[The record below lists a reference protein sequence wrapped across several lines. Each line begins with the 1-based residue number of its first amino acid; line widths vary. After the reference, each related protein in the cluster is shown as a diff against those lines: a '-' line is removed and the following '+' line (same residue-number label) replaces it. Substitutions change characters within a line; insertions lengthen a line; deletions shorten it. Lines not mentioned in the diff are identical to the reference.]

1 MPSRKE
7 LTQEIDRA
15 PSGPKIA
22 AFFDVDRTLL
32 AGFSAVGFMKDK
44 FTTEGF
50 SLGDMARAVAGT
62 FRFGTKQTSFPSFL
76 EETSTNLVGLT
87 EHELLEQGERVFAK
101 HLVTDIYPESRALV
115 EAHQRRGHTVAIV
128 SSATHFQIDALAK
141 ELGIEHVLC
150 TELEFE
156 KGKFTGK
163 VRRPACWQEG
173 KADAAGAFSEQ
184 VDADLSQSY
193 FYTDSHDDLAL
204 LDLVGNP
211 RLVNPDSELA
221 RVGARRGW
229 PVYQFS
235 SRGRP
240 GAREIAGLVGSLT
253 SLGPAALVGLPA
265 ALASGSLRKGAD
277 LMLSTYAELTTALT
291 GVELNVEGEEHLWS
305 HRPAV
310 FIFNHQSGLDSIL
323 MAQLT
328 QRDVVVRRPR
338 RSREGDRGH
347 AAGGRGDAQ
356 GSVRGDCARRNAQ
369 RDEEAGQVQEGCIPH
384 GDGRGCPDRSGGPEE
399 RARCA
404 AAQRNRDSPRH
415 GGRGGAPADCDIGV
429 EARGPR
435 RPHCR
440 DREALRG
447 DPGELALWA
456 RERAEG
462 APAPQLRA
470 ASPRCAVAG
479 APLRLWAR
487 PGQSPTRPSSAR
499 LRRAARSLSFACAPN
514 RRQMETD
521 RMVRRESR

>member
-50 SLGDMARAVAGT
+50 SLGDVARAAAGT
-62 FRFGTKQTSFPSFL
+62 FRFGTKRTSFPSFL

-156 KGKFTGK
+156 KGRFTGK

-173 KADAAGAFSEQ
+173 KADAAGAFAEQ

-204 LDLVGNP
+204 LDLVGKP

-240 GAREIAGLVGSLT
+240 GVREIAGLVGSLT

-305 HRPAV
+305 QRPAV

-328 QRDVVVRRPR
+328 QRDVVGVAKKELETTPIVGPLMKAAGVVFVDR
-338 RSREGDRGH
+338 GDRAKAIEAMQPAVEAMRKGLSVVIAPEGTRSATRKLGRFKKGAFH
-347 AAGGRGDAQ
+347 MAMAAGVPIVPVVLKNALDALP
-356 GSVRGDCARRNAQ
+356 RNGLVIRPATV
-369 RDEEAGQVQEGCIPH
+369 DVVVHPPIPT
-384 GDGRGCPDRSGGPEE
+384 SE
-399 RARCA
+399 
-404 AAQRNRDSPRH
+404 
-415 GGRGGAPADCDIGV
+415 
-429 EARGPR
+429 
-435 RPHCR
+435 
-440 DREALRG
+440 
-447 DPGELALWA
+447 W
-456 RERAEG
+456 
-462 APAPQLRA
+462 
-470 ASPRCAVAG
+470 
-479 APLRLWAR
+479 
-487 PGQSPTRPSSAR
+487 
-499 LRRAARSLSFACAPN
+499 
-514 RRQMETD
+514 
-521 RMVRRESR
+521 RREDLDEHIAEIEHLYEQTLAS

>member
-50 SLGDMARAVAGT
+50 SLGDVARAAAGT

-173 KADAAGAFSEQ
+173 KADAAGAFAEQ

-204 LDLVGNP
+204 LDLVGKP

-240 GAREIAGLVGSLT
+240 GVREIAGLVGSLT

-305 HRPAV
+305 QRPAV

-328 QRDVVVRRPR
+328 QRDVVGVAKKELETTPIVGPLMKAAGVVFVDR
-338 RSREGDRGH
+338 GDRAKAIEAMQPAVEAMRKGLSVVIAPEGTRSATRKLGRFKKGAFH
-347 AAGGRGDAQ
+347 MAMAAGVPIVPVVLKNALDALP
-356 GSVRGDCARRNAQ
+356 RNGLVIRPATV
-369 RDEEAGQVQEGCIPH
+369 DVVVHPPIPT
-384 GDGRGCPDRSGGPEE
+384 SE
-399 RARCA
+399 
-404 AAQRNRDSPRH
+404 
-415 GGRGGAPADCDIGV
+415 
-429 EARGPR
+429 
-435 RPHCR
+435 
-440 DREALRG
+440 
-447 DPGELALWA
+447 W
-456 RERAEG
+456 
-462 APAPQLRA
+462 
-470 ASPRCAVAG
+470 
-479 APLRLWAR
+479 
-487 PGQSPTRPSSAR
+487 
-499 LRRAARSLSFACAPN
+499 
-514 RRQMETD
+514 
-521 RMVRRESR
+521 RREDLDEHIAEIEHLYEQTLAS

>member
-328 QRDVVVRRPR
+328 QRDVVGVAKKELETTPIVGPLMKAAGVVFVDR
-338 RSREGDRGH
+338 GDRAKAIEAMQPAVEAMRKGLSVVIAPEGTRSATKKLGRFKKGAFH
-347 AAGGRGDAQ
+347 MAMAAGVPIVPVVLKNALDALP
-356 GSVRGDCARRNAQ
+356 RNGIVI
-369 RDEEAGQVQEGCIPH
+369 R
-384 GDGRGCPDRSGGPEE
+384 
-399 RARCA
+399 
-404 AAQRNRDSPRH
+404 
-415 GGRGGAPADCDIGV
+415 PATVDVVVHPPIATS
-429 EARGPR
+429 E
-435 RPHCR
+435 
-440 DREALRG
+440 
-447 DPGELALWA
+447 W
-456 RERAEG
+456 
-462 APAPQLRA
+462 
-470 ASPRCAVAG
+470 
-479 APLRLWAR
+479 
-487 PGQSPTRPSSAR
+487 
-499 LRRAARSLSFACAPN
+499 
-514 RRQMETD
+514 
-521 RMVRRESR
+521 RREDLDDHIAEIEKLYEETLAS

>member
-50 SLGDMARAVAGT
+50 SLGDVARAAAGT
-62 FRFGTKQTSFPSFL
+62 FRFGTKRTSFPSFL

-173 KADAAGAFSEQ
+173 KADAAGAFAEQ

-204 LDLVGNP
+204 LDLVGKP

-240 GAREIAGLVGSLT
+240 GVREIAGLVGSLT

-305 HRPAV
+305 QRPAV

-328 QRDVVVRRPR
+328 QRDVVGVAKKELETTPIVGPLMKAAGVVFVDR
-338 RSREGDRGH
+338 GDRAKAIEAMQPAVEAMRKGLSVVIAPEGTRSATRKLGRFKKGAFH
-347 AAGGRGDAQ
+347 MAMAAGVPIVPVVLKNALDALP
-356 GSVRGDCARRNAQ
+356 RNGLVI
-369 RDEEAGQVQEGCIPH
+369 R
-384 GDGRGCPDRSGGPEE
+384 
-399 RARCA
+399 
-404 AAQRNRDSPRH
+404 
-415 GGRGGAPADCDIGV
+415 PATVDVVVHPPIATS
-429 EARGPR
+429 E
-435 RPHCR
+435 
-440 DREALRG
+440 
-447 DPGELALWA
+447 W
-456 RERAEG
+456 
-462 APAPQLRA
+462 
-470 ASPRCAVAG
+470 
-479 APLRLWAR
+479 
-487 PGQSPTRPSSAR
+487 
-499 LRRAARSLSFACAPN
+499 
-514 RRQMETD
+514 
-521 RMVRRESR
+521 RREDLDEHIAEIEHLYEQTLAS

>member
-328 QRDVVVRRPR
+328 QRDVVGVAKKELETTPIVGPLMKAAGVVFVDR
-338 RSREGDRGH
+338 GDRAKAIEAMQPAVEAMRKGLSVVIAPEGTRSATKKLGRFKKGAFH
-347 AAGGRGDAQ
+347 MAMAAGVPIVPVVLKNALDAL
-356 GSVRGDCARRNAQ
+356 
-369 RDEEAGQVQEGCIPH
+369 H
-384 GDGRGCPDRSGGPEE
+384 
-399 RARCA
+399 
-404 AAQRNRDSPRH
+404 
-415 GGRGGAPADCDIGV
+415 
-429 EARGPR
+429 
-435 RPHCR
+435 
-440 DREALRG
+440 
-447 DPGELALWA
+447 
-456 RERAEG
+456 
-462 APAPQLRA
+462 
-470 ASPRCAVAG
+470 
-479 APLRLWAR
+479 
-487 PGQSPTRPSSAR
+487 PSSAR
-499 LRRAARSLSFACAPN
+499 LRRAARSLALPCGCGPGPGRARPAPAPRGFAALRGRCRSLAP
-514 RRQMETD
+514 RIGGRW
-521 RMVRRESR
+521 RPIGW

>member
-50 SLGDMARAVAGT
+50 SLGDVARAAAGT
-62 FRFGTKQTSFPSFL
+62 FRFGTKRTSFPSFL

-173 KADAAGAFSEQ
+173 KADAAGAFAEQ

-204 LDLVGNP
+204 LDLVGKP

-305 HRPAV
+305 QRPAV

-328 QRDVVVRRPR
+328 QRDVVGVAKKELETTPIVGPLMKAAGVVFVDR
-338 RSREGDRGH
+338 GDRAKAIEAMQPAVEAMRKGLSVVIAPEGTRSATRKLGRFKKGAFH
-347 AAGGRGDAQ
+347 MAMAAGVPIVPVVLKNALDALP
-356 GSVRGDCARRNAQ
+356 RNGLVIRPATV
-369 RDEEAGQVQEGCIPH
+369 DVVVHPPIPT
-384 GDGRGCPDRSGGPEE
+384 SE
-399 RARCA
+399 
-404 AAQRNRDSPRH
+404 
-415 GGRGGAPADCDIGV
+415 
-429 EARGPR
+429 
-435 RPHCR
+435 
-440 DREALRG
+440 
-447 DPGELALWA
+447 W
-456 RERAEG
+456 
-462 APAPQLRA
+462 
-470 ASPRCAVAG
+470 
-479 APLRLWAR
+479 
-487 PGQSPTRPSSAR
+487 
-499 LRRAARSLSFACAPN
+499 
-514 RRQMETD
+514 
-521 RMVRRESR
+521 RREDLDEHIAEIEHLYEQTLAS

>member
-50 SLGDMARAVAGT
+50 SLGDVARAAAGT
-62 FRFGTKQTSFPSFL
+62 FRFGTKRTSFPSFL

-173 KADAAGAFSEQ
+173 KADAAGAFAEQ

-204 LDLVGNP
+204 LDLVGKP

-240 GAREIAGLVGSLT
+240 GVREIAGLVGSLT

-305 HRPAV
+305 QRPAV

-328 QRDVVVRRPR
+328 QRDVVGVAKKELETTPIVGPLMKAAGVVFVDR
-338 RSREGDRGH
+338 GDRAKAIEAMQPAVEAMRKGLSVVIAPEGTRSATRKLGRFKKGAFH
-347 AAGGRGDAQ
+347 MAMAAGVPIVPVVLKNALDALP
-356 GSVRGDCARRNAQ
+356 RNGLVIRPATV
-369 RDEEAGQVQEGCIPH
+369 DVVVHPPIPT
-384 GDGRGCPDRSGGPEE
+384 SE
-399 RARCA
+399 
-404 AAQRNRDSPRH
+404 
-415 GGRGGAPADCDIGV
+415 
-429 EARGPR
+429 
-435 RPHCR
+435 
-440 DREALRG
+440 
-447 DPGELALWA
+447 W
-456 RERAEG
+456 
-462 APAPQLRA
+462 
-470 ASPRCAVAG
+470 
-479 APLRLWAR
+479 
-487 PGQSPTRPSSAR
+487 
-499 LRRAARSLSFACAPN
+499 
-514 RRQMETD
+514 
-521 RMVRRESR
+521 RREDLDEHIAEIEHLYEQTLAS